1 MTEDDADPLDLKR
14 LDEENGPAPE
24 RPLPAAAPAKPKPA
38 GKRPRQT
45 RVKFSRQDLTRH
57 VATCKTCGATN
68 DKRNAQAWASLH
80 VNSNG
85 GHVVALVLESVV
97 ADRDLDEA
105 ERLAIL
111 DAQTPIGNRPGRV
124 DCLDCAKL
132 DGQPICVENC
142 APGVTAGKD
151 KP

>member
-1 MTEDDADPLDLKR
+1 MTEDVDDPLDLKR

-24 RPLPAAAPAKPKPA
+24 KPLPAAAPVKPKPA

-57 VATCKTCGATN
+57 VATCKTCGAKN

-111 DAQTPIGNRPGRV
+111 DMATP
-124 DCLDCAKL
+124 DFDE
-132 DGQPICVENC
+132 DGERDR
-142 APGVTAGKD
+142 A
-151 KP
+151 